1 MRGSPEL
8 KGDRQALLDKDKLLQ
23 SIFRISSLLTAPAD
37 LDEVLATILDEL
49 VETIG
54 FDKGIIRLFDES
66 KRYLETKVVK
76 NFTPE
81 ETQRAFATPLDIKT
95 HDCIAA
101 KVMKSGEL
109 IAIEDTSQD
118 PRITETDR
126 KLANIYDRG
135 SIFCA
140 PLKIGDDLIGT
151 VVCWRKEETRFFP
164 EEINLLLTFA
174 RHISIIIHNT
184 RLFETNA
191 EKIREL
197 TILQEA
203 VSEMNL
209 SGVQIGGIAGIL
221 LHNAVRI
228 AQAEKGLVYL
238 SGLDEEQCLVY
249 EGGVMRP
256 LLFEEIQRQIEKSII
271 KESMETNRVLLRTVT
286 EGDRTTAPFFT
297 GYATEIVFPVYLK
310 NKPTGFLYLA
320 KKRGNFS
327 QNEQNVLD
335 ILLTNA
341 AISYENAMM
350 HALLSQEAESLKTEV
365 DKLKKREDMLL
376 GFHNILGKSEKM
388 LHIFRMV
395 EEVSAHNTHVLIQ
408 GASGTGKELLAR
420 AIHKQSNRHN
430 KPFVDV
436 NCAAIPGTLLESELF
451 GYEAGAFTDAK
462 KRKIGL
468 IEYAQGGTLFLD
480 EIGEM
485 PLTLQAKFLRVLE
498 DGHIR
503 RLGGTE
509 SIPIDVRFIFATN
522 RDLSRMVAEGTFRED
537 LYYRISVVPI
547 HIPPLRERSEDIILL
562 AEYFLEEFNK
572 KFGKK
577 VKGFSKEAKQA
588 LLSYPWPGNVREL
601 RNIVERVMIAQD
613 VGPIIKL
620 ESLPA
625 EIRKGVAKGSNVISL
640 DGVLPPITEAGINF
654 AEVTAKVLE
663 ETKRQIIA
671 QALTL
676 TKGNKSKAAKLL
688 GISRYKLLREAKKSN
703 QS

>member
-8 KGDRQALLDKDKLLQ
+8 KRDRQALLDKDKLLQ